1 LKAALFFT
9 KNKRWSLPIICAL
22 AFVSSS
28 VSAGVD
34 VTDLGT
40 LGGEQSIAF
49 AVNESDQVVGLS
61 WTTNGSSHS
70 FLYSN
75 GEMIDLYPL
84 NSQDLITAGPT
95 SINNLGQVAS
105 GAISSDGV
113 YYPVV
118 YDSRTGELATQG
130 SLGGVTSNGFSG
142 VATAINNF
150 GQAVGYSYLD
160 GVNRHAFIYQK
171 GTLRDL
177 GCLQGDDGPCTT
189 YAFGVNDQG
198 QVVGS
203 SGRAF
208 LYSNGVMT
216 DISPFGSLAS
226 YARGINNQGQ
236 VVGEYLIADH
246 SSFHAFVYT
255 GGTFTDIG
263 SADSPETVAYD
274 INDRG
279 QVVGATWVS
288 RGDSCRDCNEYEPHA
303 FVYENGVMT
312 ELNSLLPPNSEWK
325 LLQAFAINNKGRI
338 VGYGL
343 IHGQFHA
350 FMLSLPRFQR
360 ANDMAERS
368 NDGRAHSSSTPDLDP
383 ARLPDRKRI
392 ETLLGKQFILE
403 MRGDSRIPLD

>member
-1 LKAALFFT
+1 MT
-9 KNKRWSLPIICAL
+9 
-22 AFVSSS
+22 
-28 VSAGVD
+28 
-34 VTDLGT
+34 
-40 LGGEQSIAF
+40 
-49 AVNESDQVVGLS
+49 
-61 WTTNGSSHS
+61 
-70 FLYSN
+70 
-75 GEMIDLYPL
+75 DLYPL

-95 SINNLGQVAS
+95 GINNFGQVAS
-105 GAISSDGV
+105 GAIAGDGI
-113 YYPVV
+113 YYPVM
-118 YDSRTGELATQG
+118 YDSRTGELTTQG
-130 SLGGVTSNGFSG
+130 SLGGVTSYGFSG

-189 YAFGVNDQG
+189 YAFGINDQG

-208 LYSNGVMT
+208 LYSNGVMN

-288 RGDSCRDCNEYEPHA
+288 RDDSCRDCNEYEPHA
-303 FVYENGVMT
+303 FVYENGAMT
-312 ELNSLLPPNSEWK
+312 DLNSLLPPNSEWK

-343 IHGQFHA
+343 LHGQFHA

-360 ANDMAERS
+360 ANEVSAPNSER
-368 NDGRAHSSSTPDLDP
+368 REHSSSTPNMDP

-392 ETLLGKQFILE
+392 ETELGKQFLLE
-403 MRGDSRIPLD
+403 MRGDGRLPLD